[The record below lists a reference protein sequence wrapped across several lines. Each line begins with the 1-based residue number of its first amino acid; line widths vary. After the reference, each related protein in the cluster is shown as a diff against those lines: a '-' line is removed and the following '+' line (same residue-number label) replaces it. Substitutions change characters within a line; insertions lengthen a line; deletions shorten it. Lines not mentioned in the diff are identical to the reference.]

1 MPNCLYCKRSDG
13 PFTSQEHVIP
23 ESLGNKGLGGKKPI
37 ILPRGVVCDPCN
49 NGPLSRLDQV
59 LIDFEMVSMMKT
71 FYGITSKSGKLP
83 HTTFGNNIALRM
95 FAPGHVVIES
105 NNKRAVINKGSGEFN
120 LKFRSKRPVDAV
132 VRRELTKALY
142 KMTLGCMYIDESEVA
157 MSERFDPLR
166 RRILGQEDFH
176 GFVTV
181 VFRAWEPTAED
192 WHSGMHYGFLD
203 APGVEPTVWT
213 RFDFIKISL
222 FTDLEA
228 MKLKKPMLYP
238 GDKAE
243 ILEF

>member
-1 MPNCLYCKRSDG
+1 MSSCLYCKRSDG

-23 ESLGNKGLGGKKPI
+23 ESLGNKGFGGKKPI
-37 ILPRGVVCDPCN
+37 ILPRGVVCDLCN

-59 LIDFEMVSMMKT
+59 LINFEIVSMMKT
-71 FYGITSKSGKLP
+71 LYGITSKSGKLP
-83 HTTFGNNIALRM
+83 QTKFGNNLTLRM
-95 FAPGHVVIES
+95 FAPGHVAVES
-105 NNKRAVINKGSGEFN
+105 SNKKAFVNEGGG
-120 LKFRSKRPVDAV
+120 KFDLNFKSKRPVDAAY
-132 VRRELTKALY
+132 RRELTKALY
-142 KMTLGCMYIDESEVA
+142 KMTLGCMYMDQSEVA
-157 MSERFDPLR
+157 MSERFDPVR

-176 GFVTV
+176 GFVTLV
-181 VFRAWEPTAED
+181 LRAWEPTAED
-192 WHSGMHYGFLD
+192 WRTGIQYGFLD
-203 APGVEPTVWT
+203 GPRVEPTVWT